1 MENIFQLLINAM
13 GWSMVHSLWQGA
25 SLYIILYG
33 LFLIFY
39 NWSPDTKYKVAYFF
53 QSLIFISFITTFVK
67 TFNIST
73 GVSLPNSTSQE
84 VFYSYIDKLQNSNW
98 SITKLFPYMVIIYT
112 IGIIVQ
118 TFLCIKSFDW
128 LKKIKQTSSQII
140 PTEWLNILEEIK
152 NNHNISSKVRLLTS
166 PKIESPITIGFL
178 KPLIIFPTA
187 YINSIST
194 EEAEAILL
202 HEIAHI
208 RRHDYLF
215 NIILISIETT
225 LFFNPFIWLV
235 SRHIKVEREQSC
247 DDFVTTHI
255 PNPIIYAKTLL
266 HVEVL
271 RNAHQTTQALALSGD
286 NKYDLLN
293 RIKRI
298 NKQIMESKYTSYK
311 QQLGVIICA
320 SLTFIFIAWAN
331 PNNKQNQQVAIN
343 EIVISKIENIETID
357 TTIAR
362 AEQRSMPVKK
372 KTLLKDTSTII
383 VHEFENNEEI
393 KPNKHIESVE
403 KLLNS
408 KNFKIIIANIEEGAN
423 AIERKLNS
431 TEWKDKMT
439 KIELKTQE
447 SLDEYYNSEEW
458 KDKMAQI
465 EINTQKILEE
475 KFNSPEWKDKMAK
488 IEIKTQ
494 KILEET
500 FNSLEWKKKIQDL
513 EKLHNSN

>member
-1 MENIFQLLINAM
+1 
-13 GWSMVHSLWQGA
+13 
-25 SLYIILYG
+25 
-33 LFLIFY
+33 FY

-73 GVSLPNSTSQE
+73 GVILPNSTSQE

-152 NNHNISSKVRLLTS
+152 NNHNISPKVRLLTS

-271 RNAHQTTQALALSGD
+271 RNAHQTSQALALSGD

-343 EIVISKIENIETID
+343 EIVITKIENIETID

-383 VHEFENNEEI
+383 VHE
-393 KPNKHIESVE
+393 
-403 KLLNS
+403 
-408 KNFKIIIANIEEGAN
+408 
-423 AIERKLNS
+423 
-431 TEWKDKMT
+431 
-439 KIELKTQE
+439 
-447 SLDEYYNSEEW
+447 
-458 KDKMAQI
+458 
-465 EINTQKILEE
+465 LE
-475 KFNSPEWKDKMAK
+475 
-488 IEIKTQ
+488 
-494 KILEET
+494 
-500 FNSLEWKKKIQDL
+500 
-513 EKLHNSN
+513 